1 MCRQP
6 LGLAGPSG
14 HSLPPPRPLL
24 GGWRPEGLSA
34 SCDSSDCVYCAALAR
49 LRQPGGSAG
58 CWLRQKRSR
67 SSTDLAGLGEGE
79 RPAGTSSCGAEEP
92 CSLARVPSA
101 TTLAAVVPDAMADS
115 LWDHALLAEVPSAG
129 GSREQQQGPP
139 QLKRQRRRQ
148 EQQQEEPA
156 AGAEAQATSS
166 QPASSSSSSE
176 GGSASEG
183 SSLGGRTSSARSH
196 GSSSAV
202 AAAEAGGLLPAASAW
217 HPSWQAPSVLREVAS
232 FLPPAHHHRPRPG
245 SSCCTDIV
253 CALEFEEHGWLLA
266 SAGVSKQVRV
276 YSLASRLQH
285 PGDESYL
292 RPLRCHRMP
301 SKLSCLAWNPDAP
314 GTVTVA
320 DYDGVLSQVD
330 MESGHLV
337 AEVDEHSGRR
347 VWSVHHSVQRP
358 HLCASA
364 SEDGTVRLW
373 GDHALHSCIGVLRPS
388 ASGAPACGVRLSPF
402 DANLAAVACA
412 DHSAYLYDLRRADRP
427 LLQLAGHSR
436 AVSYVRWLSASSL
449 VTASTDATLAL
460 WQLPGPQAAAAAIAP
475 AGIAA
480 TAGQLQAAVALST
493 SGGSSSSAAAAV
505 LSQPFKRF
513 RGHQN
518 QKNFVGLTVRPEDG
532 LLACGSEAPASY
544 TYHTAWS
551 SPLAVHSFGEHP
563 GGSNGGSGGGGS
575 SGSGSG
581 SPSGAAPDDL
591 FCSAVCWQPAMA
603 RPAGAPPLLA
613 TALSSGEVR
622 VLELQRSVAAAAQR
636 RCMDG

>member
-1 MCRQP
+1 MP
-6 LGLAGPSG
+6 VL
-14 HSLPPPRPLL
+14 
-24 GGWRPEGLSA
+24 
-34 SCDSSDCVYCAALAR
+34 LAR
-49 LRQPGGSAG
+49 LPPQPAFCLARWRCETCRAAVGARSP
-58 CWLRQKRSR
+58 SR
-67 SSTDLAGLGEGE
+67 SCLPAWSVCLHLGQQFVLF
-79 RPAGTSSCGAEEP
+79 CKL
-92 CSLARVPSA
+92 CSLCPHPAPLPSA
-101 TTLAAVVPDAMADS
+101 P
-115 LWDHALLAEVPSAG
+115 
-129 GSREQQQGPP
+129 R
-139 QLKRQRRRQ
+139 
-148 EQQQEEPA
+148 
-156 AGAEAQATSS
+156 
-166 QPASSSSSSE
+166 
-176 GGSASEG
+176 
-183 SSLGGRTSSARSH
+183 
-196 GSSSAV
+196 
-202 AAAEAGGLLPAASAW
+202 LPA
-217 HPSWQAPSVLREVAS
+217 H
-232 FLPPAHHHRPRPG
+232 
-245 SSCCTDIV
+245 
-253 CALEFEEHGWLLA
+253 
-266 SAGVSKQVRV
+266 
-276 YSLASRLQH
+276 
-285 PGDESYL
+285 
-292 RPLRCHRMP
+292 
-301 SKLSCLAWNPDAP
+301 
-314 GTVTVA
+314 
-320 DYDGVLSQVD
+320 
-330 MESGHLV
+330 
-337 AEVDEHSGRR
+337 R

-518 QKNFVGLTVRPEDG
+518 QKNFVGLAVRPEDG

>member
-1 MCRQP
+1 M
-6 LGLAGPSG
+6 
-14 HSLPPPRPLL
+14 
-24 GGWRPEGLSA
+24 
-34 SCDSSDCVYCAALAR
+34 
-49 LRQPGGSAG
+49 
-58 CWLRQKRSR
+58 
-67 SSTDLAGLGEGE
+67 
-79 RPAGTSSCGAEEP
+79 
-92 CSLARVPSA
+92 
-101 TTLAAVVPDAMADS
+101 
-115 LWDHALLAEVPSAG
+115 
-129 GSREQQQGPP
+129 
-139 QLKRQRRRQ
+139 
-148 EQQQEEPA
+148 
-156 AGAEAQATSS
+156 
-166 QPASSSSSSE
+166 
-176 GGSASEG
+176 
-183 SSLGGRTSSARSH
+183 
-196 GSSSAV
+196 
-202 AAAEAGGLLPAASAW
+202 
-217 HPSWQAPSVLREVAS
+217 
-232 FLPPAHHHRPRPG
+232 
-245 SSCCTDIV
+245 
-253 CALEFEEHGWLLA
+253 
-266 SAGVSKQVRV
+266 
-276 YSLASRLQH
+276 
-285 PGDESYL
+285 
-292 RPLRCHRMP
+292 
-301 SKLSCLAWNPDAP
+301 
-314 GTVTVA
+314 
-320 DYDGVLSQVD
+320 
-330 MESGHLV
+330 
-337 AEVDEHSGRR
+337 
-347 VWSVHHSVQRP
+347 WSVHHSVQRP

-364 SEDGTVRLW
+364 SEDGTVCLW

-402 DANLAAVACA
+402 DGNLAAVACA

-460 WQLPGPQAAAAAIAP
+460 WQLPGPQATAAAAAP
-475 AGIAA
+475 AGVTAA
-480 TAGQLQAAVALST
+480 ADQPQAAVALST

-518 QKNFVGLTVRPEDG
+518 QKNFVGLAVRPEDG

-544 TYHTAWS
+544 TNHTAWS

-563 GGSNGGSGGGGS
+563 GGSNGGSGGGGGGGSGGSGGGGSGGGGS

>member
-1 MCRQP
+1 
-6 LGLAGPSG
+6 
-14 HSLPPPRPLL
+14 
-24 GGWRPEGLSA
+24 
-34 SCDSSDCVYCAALAR
+34 
-49 LRQPGGSAG
+49 
-58 CWLRQKRSR
+58 
-67 SSTDLAGLGEGE
+67 
-79 RPAGTSSCGAEEP
+79 
-92 CSLARVPSA
+92 
-101 TTLAAVVPDAMADS
+101 
-115 LWDHALLAEVPSAG
+115 
-129 GSREQQQGPP
+129 
-139 QLKRQRRRQ
+139 
-148 EQQQEEPA
+148 
-156 AGAEAQATSS
+156 
-166 QPASSSSSSE
+166 
-176 GGSASEG
+176 
-183 SSLGGRTSSARSH
+183 
-196 GSSSAV
+196 
-202 AAAEAGGLLPAASAW
+202 
-217 HPSWQAPSVLREVAS
+217 
-232 FLPPAHHHRPRPG
+232 
-245 SSCCTDIV
+245 V

-285 PGDESYL
+285 PDDDSYL
-292 RPLRCHRMP
+292 QPLRCHRMP

-373 GDHALHSCIGVLRPS
+373 GGPAMHTCIGALRPS

-402 DANLAAVACA
+402 DGNLAAVACA

-427 LLQLAGHSR
+427 LLQLAAHSR

-460 WQLPGPQAAAAAIAP
+460 WQLPGPQAAAAAPPGLAAAGEQQQAVP
-475 AGIAA
+475 ALLPA
-480 TAGQLQAAVALST
+480 
-493 SGGSSSSAAAAV
+493 SGGSSSAAAAV
-505 LSQPFKRF
+505 LSQPVKRF

-518 QKNFVGLTVRPEDG
+518 QKNFVGLSVRPEDG
-532 LLACGSEAPASY
+532 LMACGSEAPAAY
-544 TYHTAWS
+544 AYHTAWS
-551 SPLAVHSFGEHP
+551 SPLAVHTFSSRP
-563 GGSNGGSGGGGS
+563 GASTGSGSS
-575 SGSGSG
+575 SGSDA
-581 SPSGAAPDDL
+581 SPSPAVDDL
-591 FCSAVCWQPAMA
+591 FCSAVCLQPAMA
-603 RPAGAPPLLA
+603 RPVGAPPLMA